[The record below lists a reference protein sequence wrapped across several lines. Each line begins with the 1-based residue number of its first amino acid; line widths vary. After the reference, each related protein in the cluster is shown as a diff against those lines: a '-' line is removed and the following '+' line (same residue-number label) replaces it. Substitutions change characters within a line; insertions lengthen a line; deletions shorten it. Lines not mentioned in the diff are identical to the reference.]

1 MGINHAAVSRGIE
14 NNKHSLHFAYIAIY
28 ADAYNGINLREIVG
42 TVAIIAVYTYSL
54 VESVQTRVH
63 KKCANRI
70 SARNCALK

>member
-42 TVAIIAVYTYSL
+42 TVAIIAVYTYGGF
-54 VESVQTRVH
+54 EAQR
-63 KKCANRI
+63 
-70 SARNCALK
+70 SALPLPPTNF